1 MVILFI
7 PLIIIIYAALILA
20 QKTLFGVLLI
30 QCTKRR
36 ESKKMNN

>member
-7 PLIIIIYAALILA
+7 PLIMLIYAALICA
-20 QKTLFGVLLI
+20 QKALFGVPLI
-30 QCTKRR
+30 QRTKRR